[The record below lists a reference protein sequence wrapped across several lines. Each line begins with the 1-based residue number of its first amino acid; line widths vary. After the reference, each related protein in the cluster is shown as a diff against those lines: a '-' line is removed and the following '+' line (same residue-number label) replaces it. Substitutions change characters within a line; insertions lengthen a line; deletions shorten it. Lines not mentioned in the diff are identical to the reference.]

1 MIRNYLIQVL
11 NRNASKW
18 VVLVI
23 DLILVYIS
31 FIFAYFVRF
40 NTTFDFDTGALI
52 YQSPT
57 ILVVALLSFFVVGS
71 YKGIIRHTGTRDVL
85 NVFAATLLMV
95 FVMLSFVIFSRIFHI
110 FNLLTIPISVIIIH
124 YFVNTF
130 VLIVSRF
137 IFKSLYEIIS
147 TDLKEV
153 KNVLIF
159 GAGDSGMITYGA
171 LNKDTKENYEV
182 IGFID
187 DDNYKIGKKINR
199 LKIFSIDQIDQNF
212 IDKNL
217 ITEVIISIQNLKSS
231 RLLEVTDHFIL
242 YGIEVKLVPR
252 LSKWIGRSLEVSQI
266 KQVNIEDLLDRAP
279 IDISNP
285 IVGRDVNDKVVLVTG
300 AAGSIGSE
308 ISRQLSNYSYKK
320 LILIDQAESP
330 LYDLQQE
337 IEDKSKILFLV
348 GDVRD
353 QHRMEAIFKTHRPDK
368 VFHAAAYKH
377 VPLMEENPY
386 EAIKINIEGTKN
398 IVDLSVAY
406 HVDRFVMIS
415 TDKAVNPT
423 NVMGATKRIAEMYVT
438 CMSKATSKT
447 KFTTTRFG
455 NVLGSNGSVIP
466 LFKKQ
471 LLKGGPL
478 TVTHE
483 EITRYFMTIPEA
495 CQLVLEAGTMGE
507 GGEIYIFDMGKAMK
521 IFDIAKRM
529 IHLSGLKYPEDINIE
544 ITGLR
549 PGEKLYEEL
558 LNNGENTQPTYHKR
572 IMIASTQK
580 IDYEKVKLQISTLCN
595 LNSNLHNKNQT
606 VELMKAIVPEYV
618 SNNSIYSKFDQKQV
632 SVYSE

>member
-478 TVTHE
+478 TVTHK

-632 SVYSE
+632 SAYSE

>member
-1 MIRNYLIQVL
+1 MIKNYLIRVL

-23 DLILVYIS
+23 DIILVYIS
-31 FIFAYFVRF
+31 FIFAYFIRF
-40 NTTFDFDTGALI
+40 NTTLDFNIDELI

-57 ILVVALLSFFVVGS
+57 ILVVALSSFFVVGS
-71 YKGIIRHTGTRDVL
+71 YKGIIRHTGNRDVL
-85 NVFAATLLMV
+85 NVFAATLLMA
-95 FVMLSFVIFSRIFHI
+95 FVMLSFVVFSRIFHI
-110 FNLLTIPISVIIIH
+110 FNLFIIPISVIIIH

-153 KNVLIF
+153 NNVLIF
-159 GAGDSGMITYGA
+159 GAGGSGMITYGA

-187 DDNYKIGKKINR
+187 DDNHKIGKKINR

-217 ITEVIISIQNLKSS
+217 ITEVIISIQNLKPS
-231 RLLEVTDHFIL
+231 RLLEVTDHFIQ

-285 IVGRDVNDKVVLVTG
+285 IVRRDVNDKVVLVTG

-320 LILIDQAESP
+320 LILLDQAESP

-337 IEDKSKILFLV
+337 IEDKSKILFIV

-353 QHRMEAIFKTHRPDK
+353 QHRMEAIFKTHKPDK

-386 EAIKINIEGTKN
+386 EAIKINVEGTKN
-398 IVDLSVAY
+398 IVDLSVVY
-406 HVDRFVMIS
+406 QVDRFVMIS

-438 CMSKATSKT
+438 CMSKVASKT

-478 TVTHE
+478 TVTHK

-529 IHLSGLKYPEDINIE
+529 IYLSGLKYPEDVNIE

-580 IDYEKVKLQISTLCN
+580 IDYDKVKLQISTLCN

-606 VELMKAIVPEYV
+606 VELMKLIVPEYI

>member
-18 VVLVI
+18 VVLII

-95 FVMLSFVIFSRIFHI
+95 FVMLSFVIFSRMFHI

-217 ITEVIISIQNLKSS
+217 ITEVIISIQHLKSS

-478 TVTHE
+478 TVTHK

>member
-1 MIRNYLIQVL
+1 MIKNYLIRVL

-23 DLILVYIS
+23 DIILVYIS
-31 FIFAYFVRF
+31 FIFAYFIRF
-40 NTTFDFDTGALI
+40 NTTFNFNIDALI
-52 YQSPT
+52 YQSP
-57 ILVVALLSFFVVGS
+57 ILLVVALLSFFVVGS
-71 YKGIIRHTGTRDVL
+71 YKGIIRHTGNRDVL

-95 FVMLSFVIFSRIFHI
+95 FVMLSFVVFSRIFHI
-110 FNLLTIPISVIIIH
+110 FNLFIIPISVIIIH

-147 TDLKEV
+147 ADLKEV

-187 DDNYKIGKKINR
+187 DDKHKIGKKINR

-217 ITEVIISIQNLKSS
+217 ITEVIISIQNLKTS
-231 RLLEVTDHFIL
+231 RLLEVTDHFIQ

-252 LSKWIGRSLEVSQI
+252 LSKWIGKSLEVSQI

-285 IVGRDVNDKVVLVTG
+285 IVRRDVNDKVVLVTG

-320 LILIDQAESP
+320 LILLDQAESP

-353 QHRMEAIFKTHRPDK
+353 QHRMEAIL
-368 VFHAAAYKH
+368 KH
-377 VPLMEENPY
+377 
-386 EAIKINIEGTKN
+386 INQI
-398 IVDLSVAY
+398 
-406 HVDRFVMIS
+406 RFFMLLPIS
-415 TDKAVNPT
+415 MFP
-423 NVMGATKRIAEMYVT
+423 
-438 CMSKATSKT
+438 
-447 KFTTTRFG
+447 
-455 NVLGSNGSVIP
+455 
-466 LFKKQ
+466 
-471 LLKGGPL
+471 
-478 TVTHE
+478 
-483 EITRYFMTIPEA
+483 
-495 CQLVLEAGTMGE
+495 
-507 GGEIYIFDMGKAMK
+507 
-521 IFDIAKRM
+521 
-529 IHLSGLKYPEDINIE
+529 
-544 ITGLR
+544 
-549 PGEKLYEEL
+549 
-558 LNNGENTQPTYHKR
+558 
-572 IMIASTQK
+572 
-580 IDYEKVKLQISTLCN
+580 
-595 LNSNLHNKNQT
+595 
-606 VELMKAIVPEYV
+606 
-618 SNNSIYSKFDQKQV
+618 
-632 SVYSE
+632 